1 MTRRFP
7 LHEIIDMEVRDAD
20 GKRLG
25 HVRELKAER
34 CGDALCVTGL
44 VVGDRA
50 LLSRIGWTTSEH
62 GREIPWERVAAVG
75 SGIVLR
81 RG

>member
-1 MTRRFP
+1 MSRRFP

-20 GKRLG
+20 GKHLG

-34 CGDALCVTGL
+34 CGDALCVTSL
-44 VVGDRA
+44 IVGDRA
-50 LLSRIGWTTSEH
+50 LLSRIGWTDTEH